1 MQVPNNEKKK
11 IFYKTLGQTLKK
23 LRKDSNLSARAVAYS
38 IEISKTTILQAENGT
53 LDPQLTTFCKLAE
66 AFNIKPSELLNMIE
80 KELPENWS
88 FCD

>member
-53 LDPQLTTFCKLAE
+53 LDPQLT
-66 AFNIKPSELLNMIE
+66 NILQISRSI
-80 KELPENWS
+80 
-88 FCD
+88 